1 MQQKKK
7 KRGMLGTLLL
17 AAILA
22 TAVFAYTNTIS
33 GLNAPAVAADSSVV
47 DGFAASNIDWV
58 SAAGRT
64 VDGVTFDL
72 APAASVVRVSLD
84 SGATWQACVPAG
96 ATVTCTFAVGV
107 DAETIVS
114 LDVYA
119 QE

>member
-7 KRGMLGTLLL
+7 RRGLLGTLLL
-17 AAILA
+17 TAILV
-22 TAVFAYTNTIS
+22 TAVFAYTNSIT
-33 GLNAPAVAADSSVV
+33 GLSAPAVAADTSVV

-58 SAAGRT
+58 SAAGKT

-72 APAASVVRVSLD
+72 APAPSVVRVSLD
-84 SGATWQACVPAG
+84 SGATWQDCTAG
-96 ATVTCTFAVGV
+96 ATVTCTFAGGV
-107 DAETIVS
+107 DAHTIVS

>member
-17 AAILA
+17 TAILV

-33 GLNAPAVAADSSVV
+33 GLNPPAVAADASVV
-47 DGFAASNIDWV
+47 NGFTASNIDWV
-58 SAAGRT
+58 SAAGKT

-72 APAASVVRVSLD
+72 APTPSVVRVSLN
-84 SGATWQACVPAG
+84 GGTTWQDCTAG
-96 ATVTCTFAVGV
+96 ATVSCTFVGGV
-107 DAETIVS
+107 DAKTITS

>member
-7 KRGMLGTLLL
+7 RRGMLGTLLL
-17 AAILA
+17 TAILV

-33 GLNAPAVAADSSVV
+33 GLNPPAVAADASVV
-47 DGFAASNIDWV
+47 DGFAASNIDWT

-72 APAASVVRVSLD
+72 APTPSVVRVSLD
-84 SGATWQACVPAG
+84 SGSTWQTCTAG
-96 ATVTCTFAVGV
+96 ATVSCTFVGGV
-107 DAETIVS
+107 DAQTIVS

-119 QE
+119 EE